1 VLELSI
7 RGQGGKDGLTELRRE
22 LEARTEELS
31 PRLEASPPE
40 REGAPAKLSITLHP
54 FAEPI
59 EATRRPDGTID
70 VVARTFSAGP
80 GYHQYVAELFGE
92 IGTALGIGWKPR
104 VDPGRYFERRE
115 RAALLAVLEP
125 SLASTAAQIL
135 ELSQQGAT
143 GFSLLL
149 PDGIELAHDGLVAT
163 PLGPRDRAWVERVA
177 KEPSVAADAFPWWE
191 PGLGAGYHR
200 GLAIALLE
208 TEVRFRRPLDDR
220 ERALL
225 DRVVTSIERAHGLD
239 PSLSLPWAEAS
250 ELYELLG
257 EDSLRAT
264 RASVLAERAKKDRAR
279 RPLGYR
285 RRPVRVSLSGGWSLV
300 VPGSLAE
307 RWEEHGTWVG
317 WDATR
322 TIWMS
327 SMTAETDAETDAT
340 LAGLPEIPGDGDL
353 LVMERGPI
361 RGHARFGVTEEDG
374 KRTTVL
380 RAHAAVGPNV
390 ALGTL
395 VLASDDDREWAL
407 ETWGSLER

>member
-7 RGQGGKDGLTELRRE
+7 RGRGGQGALADIRRE
-22 LEARTEELS
+22 VEARANDLA
-31 PRLEASPPE
+31 PVIDEAPG
-40 REGAPAKLSITLHP
+40 RLSIALHP

-59 EATRRPDGTID
+59 EVTLRPDGTLD

-80 GYHQYVAELFGE
+80 GYHQYVAELFADVGR
-92 IGTALGIGWKPR
+92 ALSIAWSPR
-104 VDPGRYFERRE
+104 VDPGRYFERRD
-115 RAALLAVLEP
+115 RAALLGVLKP

-135 ELSQQGAT
+135 ELAKGGAT

-149 PDGIELAHDGLVAT
+149 PDGLELSHDAMVAT

-177 KEPSVAADAFPWWE
+177 ADPSVSADAFPWWSA
-191 PGLGAGYHR
+191 GQDGAYYR

-208 TEVRFRRPLDDR
+208 TEVRFRKPLDER

-225 DRVVTSIERAHGLD
+225 DRVVTAIERAHGLD
-239 PSLSLPWAEAS
+239 PSLALPWTEAS

-285 RRPVRVSLSGGWSLV
+285 RRSVRVSLSGGWSLV

-327 SMTAETDAETDAT
+327 SMTAETEATTEDT
-340 LAGLPEIPGDGDL
+340 LAGLPELPGDGDL

-361 RGHARFGVTEEDG
+361 RGHARFGTMEEEG
-374 KRTTVL
+374 KKTTVL
-380 RAHAAVGPNV
+380 RAHAALGPNV
-390 ALGTL
+390 ALGTI
-395 VLASDDDREWAL
+395 VLTEDDDRSWAL
-407 ETWGSLER
+407 ETWGSLDR